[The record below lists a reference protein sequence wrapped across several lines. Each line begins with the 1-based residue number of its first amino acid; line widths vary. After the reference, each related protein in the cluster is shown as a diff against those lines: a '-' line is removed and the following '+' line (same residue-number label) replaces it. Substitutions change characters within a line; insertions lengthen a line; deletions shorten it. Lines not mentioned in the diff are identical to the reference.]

1 MTARRS
7 IALLLCLSLARCVGP
22 AADPRDATLLSVF
35 ARADQSLLRARPSLV
50 AGRYARMARGAYD
63 FYRGSLPLFLHDWR
77 DGAGDL
83 SRSRFTLDL
92 PQPWSAGD
100 PHVENFGT
108 LRARDASLALEPNDL
123 DGSDRA
129 PYLWDLRRLT
139 VGLCLA
145 ARLSNPDAPD
155 ARAAAVRAIPA
166 IVRAAASAYASAIAA
181 HARGAPPARITA
193 GGGDP
198 ALEDLFR
205 RAQRDADRGRELT
218 DLTVLTGARR
228 ALLRGAPDATDPE
241 NVLGELP
248 EAARDALPAL
258 LSRYRATLLA
268 PPPAEYFTVLDSAR
282 EYGSGVASW
291 PRVRALVLVR
301 GPTDGPG
308 DDVILEVK
316 ELADSITPG
325 GPPPGVWFDTVP
337 ARLVAS
343 ARALWALPDAD
354 PLWGAGE
361 WLGLPVLV
369 RTESEAHKTL
379 RVDRFVAALGTPDAL
394 TSLAGRLGALVAR
407 LHAAP
412 LPDGSSVAP
421 AIASVLAR
429 DPEGFAQEQADVAD
443 RYAARV
449 LADWERFRRVL
460 TERGP
465 SLGMPVDDTDAPG
478 ADQRALFGN
487 PPAVRS
493 F

>member
-1 MTARRS
+1 M
-7 IALLLCLSLARCVGP
+7 CLSLARCAEP
-22 AADPRDATLLSVF
+22 ASDPRDATLRSVF
-35 ARADQSLLRARPSLV
+35 ARADQSLLRSRPSLV

-77 DGAGDL
+77 DGANEL

-92 PQPWSAGD
+92 PQPRSAGD
-100 PHVENFGT
+100 PHLENFGT
-108 LRARDASLALEPNDL
+108 LRARDGSLALEPNDL
-123 DGSDRA
+123 DGADRA

-145 ARLSNPDAPD
+145 ARLSNPDAPE
-155 ARAAAVRAIPA
+155 ARAAVERAIPA
-166 IVRAAASAYASAIAA
+166 IVRAAATAYADAIAA
-181 HARGAPPARITA
+181 HARGAARARVTA
-193 GGGDP
+193 GGGD
-198 ALEDLFR
+198 LVLDDLFR
-205 RAQRDADRGRELT
+205 RGQRDADRRRELS

-228 ALLRGAPDATDPE
+228 TILRGAPDPTDSE
-241 NVLGELP
+241 NVLAELP
-248 EAARDALPAL
+248 EPARDALPAL

-301 GPTDGPG
+301 GPSDAPD

-316 ELADSITPG
+316 ELADSVVPG

-343 ARALWALPDAD
+343 ARALWAVPDAD
-354 PLWGAGE
+354 PLWGADE

-369 RTESEAHKTL
+369 RTESAGHKTI
-379 RVDRFVAALGTPDAL
+379 RVDRLVAALGTPDAL
-394 TSLAGRLGALVAR
+394 TSLARRLGALVAR

-412 LPDGSSVAP
+412 LPDGTSVAP
-421 AIASVLAR
+421 AIASVVAR
-429 DPEGFAQEQADVAD
+429 DPAGFAQEQADVSD
-443 RYAARV
+443 RYAV
-449 LADWERFRRVL
+449 QLLADWERFRRAL
-460 TERGP
+460 TDRGP
-465 SLGMPVDDTDAPG
+465 SLGLPLDATDAPTP
-478 ADQRALFGN
+478 DQRALFGT